1 MACLSI
7 GHVGLHVRDLEEEI
21 AFLELIGGELTSID
35 RAPAGRV
42 AFVSLDG
49 ERHHSLALF
58 EDGRRLPS
66 GNSKTEPAGL
76 HHIALPAESREAVAA
91 WEGRLAAAGV
101 EIDGPY
107 VQGPDGGGL
116 DGGSGSY
123 AIFFNDPNGVCFE
136 IYAGAMT
143 LPEFRR
149 AQASRPAARAGRQT
163 VAAAE

>member
-1 MACLSI
+1 MSRLSI

-21 AFLELIGGELTSID
+21 AFLELIGGELTCID
-35 RAPAGRV
+35 RAPVGRV

-58 EDGRRLPS
+58 EDGKRLPS
-66 GNSKTEPAGL
+66 GNSKTEPVGV
-76 HHIALPAESREAVAA
+76 HHIALPADSIDEVKS
-91 WEGRLAAAGV
+91 WEEKLAAAGI

-123 AIFFNDPNGVCFE
+123 AIFFNDPNGICFE

-143 LPEFRR
+143 LREFRR
-149 AQASRPAARAGRQT
+149 AETARTAAK
-163 VAAAE
+163 

>member
-1 MACLSI
+1 MSRLSI

-21 AFLELIGGELTSID
+21 AFLELIGGELTCID
-35 RAPAGRV
+35 RAPVGRV

-58 EDGRRLPS
+58 EDGERLPT
-66 GNSKTEPAGL
+66 GNSKSEPVGV
-76 HHIALPAESREAVAA
+76 HHIALPADSIDEVRA
-91 WEGRLAAAGV
+91 WEEKLAAAGI

-123 AIFFNDPNGVCFE
+123 AIFFNDPNGICFE
-136 IYAGAMT
+136 IYAGAMS
-143 LPEFRR
+143 LPEYRR
-149 AQASRPAARAGRQT
+149 AEAART
-163 VAAAE
+163 AAK

>member
-1 MACLSI
+1 MSRLSI

-21 AFLELIGGELTSID
+21 AFLELIGGELTCID
-35 RAPAGRV
+35 KAPVGRV

-66 GNSKTEPAGL
+66 GNSKTEPTGV
-76 HHIALPAESREAVAA
+76 HHIALPAESIDQVKA
-91 WEGRLAAAGV
+91 WQGKLMAAGI

-107 VQGPDGGGL
+107 VQGPEGGGL

-123 AIFFNDPNGVCFE
+123 GIFFNDPNGICFE

-143 LPEFRR
+143 LAEFRR
-149 AQASRPAARAGRQT
+149 GEAAK
-163 VAAAE
+163 AAAK

>member
-1 MACLSI
+1 MARLSI
-7 GHVGLHVRDLEEEI
+7 GHVGLHVRDLDEEI
-21 AFLELIGGELTSID
+21 AFLEVIGGELTSID
-35 RAPAGRV
+35 RAPVGRV

-49 ERHHSLALF
+49 ERHQSLALF
-58 EDGRRLPS
+58 EDGARLPS
-66 GNSKTEPAGL
+66 GNSKTEPTGV
-76 HHIALPAESREAVAA
+76 HHIALPAAGVAEVKA
-91 WEGRLAAAGV
+91 WEAKLAAAGI

-123 AIFFNDPNGVCFE
+123 AIFFNDPNGICFE

-149 AQASRPAARAGRQT
+149 AGAAREGTEAT
-163 VAAAE
+163 

>member
-1 MACLSI
+1 MSRLSI
-7 GHVGLHVRDLEEEI
+7 GHVGLHVRDLDEEI
-21 AFLELIGGELTSID
+21 AFLEVIGGELTSID
-35 RAPAGRV
+35 RAPVGRV

-58 EDGRRLPS
+58 EDGARLPS
-66 GNSKTEPAGL
+66 GNSKTEPTGV
-76 HHIALPAESREAVAA
+76 HHIALPAAGVAEVKA
-91 WEGRLAAAGV
+91 WEAKLAAAGI

-123 AIFFNDPNGVCFE
+123 GIFFNDPNGICFE

-149 AQASRPAARAGRQT
+149 AGAAREGTEAT
-163 VAAAE
+163 

>member
-1 MACLSI
+1 MTRLSI
-7 GHVGLHVRDLEEEI
+7 GHVGLHVRDIEEEI
-21 AFLELIGGELTSID
+21 AFLELIGGELTCID
-35 RAPAGRV
+35 RAPVGRI

-58 EDGRRLPS
+58 EDGKRLPS
-66 GNSKTEPAGL
+66 GNSKTEPAGV
-76 HHIALPAESREAVAA
+76 HHIALPAESVDEVKS
-91 WEGRLAAAGV
+91 WEEKLAAAGI

-123 AIFFNDPNGVCFE
+123 AIFFNDPNGICFE

-149 AQASRPAARAGRQT
+149 AETAR
-163 VAAAE
+163 AAAE

>member
-1 MACLSI
+1 MRST
-7 GHVGLHVRDLEEEI
+7 GRR
-21 AFLELIGGELTSID
+21 S
-35 RAPAGRV
+35 GRV

-66 GNSKTEPAGL
+66 GNSKTEPAGAAP
-76 HHIALPAESREAVAA
+76 HRPAGGKHRRGGCKS

>member
-1 MACLSI
+1 MERLSI
-7 GHVGLHVRDLEEEI
+7 GHVGLHVRNLEEEI
-21 AFLELIGGELTSID
+21 AFLEILGAELACID

-49 ERHHSLALF
+49 VRHHCLALF
-58 EDGRRLPS
+58 EDGDALSS
-66 GNSKTEPAGL
+66 GNSKTERGGL
-76 HHIALPAESREAVAA
+76 HHIAMPVEGRTEVEA
-91 WEGRLAAAGV
+91 WRRRLAAHGIA
-101 EIDGPY
+101 IDGPH

-123 AIFFNDPNGVCFE
+123 AIFFNDPNGICFE

-149 AQASRPAARAGRQT
+149 AR
-163 VAAAE
+163 AAAEAGADAT

>member
-1 MACLSI
+1 MSRLSI

-21 AFLELIGGELTSID
+21 AFLELIGGELTCID
-35 RAPAGRV
+35 RAPVGRV

-58 EDGRRLPS
+58 EDGDRLPS
-66 GNSKTEPAGL
+66 GNSKTEPVGV
-76 HHIALPAESREAVAA
+76 HHIALPADSIDEVKS
-91 WEGRLAAAGV
+91 WEEKLTAAGI

-107 VQGPDGGGL
+107 VQGPGGGGL

-123 AIFFNDPNGVCFE
+123 AIFFNDPNGICFE

-149 AQASRPAARAGRQT
+149 SEAARTTAG
-163 VAAAE
+163 